1 MPNPNKNIPVL
12 IANDQP
18 LVRAGI
24 ATVLGSRSHM
34 QVVGEAKNTAEVLD
48 QLAKNRP
55 RVLIIDI
62 RLERIST
69 FETIKKIRQEFPS
82 VQVVVFSGS
91 DGSEDIHRAIRAGA
105 RGYVS
110 KDISDTELIEAIETV
125 NSGGRHISEQIAV
138 RLSDRLDKST
148 LTRREMEVLHW
159 ITKGKTNKE
168 IADRLNMAEETVKH
182 HVDNILSKLGV
193 ENRTSAA
200 TAALLRG
207 IIHPQDL

>member
-1 MPNPNKNIPVL
+1 MPDLQKRIPVL

-24 ATVLGSRSHM
+24 ATVLRSYSHI
-34 QVVGEAKNTAEVLD
+34 QVVGEAKNTVQVFD
-48 QLAKNRP
+48 QLGKNRP
-55 RVLIIDI
+55 KVLIIDL
-62 RLERIST
+62 RLERINT
-69 FETIKKIRQEFPS
+69 FDTIKKIRQDYPS
-82 VQVVVFSGS
+82 VQIVVFSSS

-110 KDISDTELIEAIETV
+110 KDISDAELVEAIETV
-125 NSGGRHISEQIAV
+125 SSGGRHISEQIAV

-159 ITKGKTNKE
+159 IIKGKTNKE
-168 IADRLNMAEETVKH
+168 IADKLIMAEETVKH